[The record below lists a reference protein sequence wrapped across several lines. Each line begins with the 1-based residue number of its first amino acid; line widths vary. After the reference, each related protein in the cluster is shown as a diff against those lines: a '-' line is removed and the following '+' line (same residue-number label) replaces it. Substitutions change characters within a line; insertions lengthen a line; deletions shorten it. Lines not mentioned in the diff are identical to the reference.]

1 MNVLNRLI
9 LVLLFLAL
17 IVFSCVGIFVILFSR
32 NALVGVTEPT
42 LRSLSDPNANFTQL
56 LCIGVLILVFA
67 AAILFLY
74 LELMPSGRQRMKLK
88 SIKGVDV
95 IVSVDAI
102 TTQLVYA
109 LDALPGVIRV
119 VPHVHSGKGDAVDV
133 MLDMT
138 TTADVDVQSKTQ
150 QVMGATRQ
158 VLEDNLGLK
167 VGKVQIR
174 MDQMKLPKKDSV
186 PPSAV
191 VPALAASA
199 TQPTPLVVETRASG
213 PDSSVKANE

>member
-1 MNVLNRLI
+1 MNFLNRLL

-17 IVFSCVGIFVILFSR
+17 IVFSCVGIFVVLFSR
-32 NALVGVTEPT
+32 NTLVGGIEPT
-42 LRSLSDPNANFTQL
+42 LRALSDPNANFTQL
-56 LCIGVLILVFA
+56 LCIGVLILLFA

-74 LELMPSGRQRMKLK
+74 LELMPSGRQRMKIK

-95 IVSVDAI
+95 IVSADAI
-102 TTQLVYA
+102 TTQLIYA

-119 VPHVHSGKGDAVDV
+119 VPHVHSGKGEAVDV

-138 TTADVDVQSKTQ
+138 TTADVDVQAKTQ
-150 QVMGATRQ
+150 QVMEATRQ

-186 PPSAV
+186 PPAAI
-191 VPALAASA
+191 VPAGAAS
-199 TQPTPLVVETRASG
+199 T
-213 PDSSVKANE
+213 PDSTPAVIETKSIEPESPPKANE